1 MLILRASM
9 LRRLLACLVLLTGL
23 AAVAAPGSASIVEE
37 VTCEAGVAMGDEQ
50 ADISAS
56 SVCREPGTETR
67 RGPEKS
73 STPAK
78 RSRPVSR
85 PPVLFGIDRAY
96 E

>member
-37 VTCEAGVAMGDEQ
+37 VACEAGVTTDVEQ
-50 ADISAS
+50 ADV
-56 SVCREPGTETR
+56 SVYAPCRDPGDEAR
-67 RGPEKS
+67 REPEKS
-73 STPAK
+73 SAPTK
-78 RSRPVSR
+78 RSRPVNR